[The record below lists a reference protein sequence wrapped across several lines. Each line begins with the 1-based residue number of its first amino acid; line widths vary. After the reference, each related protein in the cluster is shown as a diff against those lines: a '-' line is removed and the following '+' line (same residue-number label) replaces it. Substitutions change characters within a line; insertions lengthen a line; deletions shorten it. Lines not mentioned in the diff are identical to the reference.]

1 MKALNKVAAVF
12 AFALSTVA
20 LATPARAGLCSNAK
34 SAGNYGLTLS
44 GTLITPGVGPAP
56 IAAVVRAKLEADG
69 TVSGTEARNVGG
81 EYADETF
88 TGTFTVNSDCTGTTT
103 LNFFDAGQLAR
114 ISVLSFVFDEDSN
127 EIRMLQKSLTLPNG
141 ATIPV
146 ILTAEGRRISRNDE
160 N

>member
-1 MKALNKVAAVF
+1 MRSLKNAVVVLVLAFGVGAVAA
-12 AFALSTVA
+12 
-20 LATPARAGLCSNAK
+20 PARAGHCSNAK

-44 GTLITPGVGPAP
+44 GTLIIPGVGPAP
-56 IAAVVRAKLEADG
+56 IAAVVRVKLEADG

-103 LNFFDAGQLAR
+103 LNFFEAGQLVR
-114 ISVLSFVFDEDSN
+114 ISVLSFVIDDDSE
-127 EIRMLQKSLTLPNG
+127 EIRMVQKSLTLPNG

-160 N
+160 D